1 MLKQSLTAVLLLL
14 ALITCLANS
23 VNAQS
28 VHRLKIN
35 VPFPFILNGQTFPA
49 GRYVIER
56 TDPGRPNLVTV
67 KKADGSIVRMVLTQR
82 VEKDKP
88 NAAASLIFLRR
99 EGKHYLSEVWN
110 VGAMNGIQ
118 IPLVLDTK
126 PGDQQRKNLT
136 FVTLR
141 ARP

>member
-1 MLKQSLTAVLLLL
+1 MLKKSLTAVVLLL
-14 ALITCLANS
+14 ALITCLANT

-35 VPFPFILNGQTFPA
+35 VPFSFVLNGQTFPA
-49 GRYVIER
+49 GRYIIER

-67 KKADGSIVRMVLTQR
+67 KKADGSIVRVVLTQR

-99 EGKHYLSEVWN
+99 EGKHYLSQVWN
-110 VGAMNGIQ
+110 VGAMSGNQ
-118 IPLVLDTK
+118 IPLALDTK
-126 PGDQQRKNLT
+126 PGDQQRQNLT